1 MLADLPLTIGNLF
14 RVFRLRIALTWAII
28 LAETGL
34 MALIPLFIGFA
45 IDDLLVGRDTAF
57 WQLAGIMG
65 ALITLAVIRR
75 AYDTRVYGA
84 IRVEMGK
91 EQVKRAKDV
100 PVSTLNAQ
108 LSMGRE
114 LVDFLEDTFPMAMA
128 SAVQVVISVAV
139 LYAFAPQLAMAAG
152 AAALGVL
159 GVYMLFHR
167 SFYRLNSA
175 LNEQTERQVKTLDR
189 RALFPALAHLL
200 RLRRLEVQLSD
211 REAVLYGAV
220 FVVLLGMIL
229 FNLRLAT
236 GLPDVTAGM
245 IFSVVSYSWEFVESA
260 LALPAT
266 LQSWTRLSEIMT
278 RINGN
283 GDDFGAIS

>member
-236 GLPDVTAGM
+236 GLPDVTAGT

>member
-14 RVFRLRIALTWAII
+14 KVFRLRIALTWAII

-91 EQVKRAKDV
+91 EQVKRAKGV

-128 SAVQVVISVAV
+128 SAMQVVISVAV

-152 AAALGVL
+152 AATVGVL

-175 LNEQTERQVKTLDR
+175 LNEQTERQVKTLER

-236 GLPDVTAGM
+236 GLPDVTAGT

-283 GDDFGAIS
+283 GDDVGAIS

>member
-14 RVFRLRIALTWAII
+14 KVFRLRIALIWAII
-28 LAETGL
+28 LVETGL

-57 WQLAGIMG
+57 WPLAGIMG
-65 ALITLAVIRR
+65 ALITLAIIRR

-84 IRVEMGK
+84 IRVEMDK

-128 SAVQVVISVAV
+128 SPVQVVISVAV

-260 LALPAT
+260 LALPVT

-283 GDDFGAIS
+283 GDDVGAIS